1 MAGLI
6 VFKPGM
12 RPKLISNAPIISIAA
27 SCEQKVKTNCR
38 MRENRRRSAAD
49 RATGTIM
56 APEMELALLA
66 IFEWQKQSKDN
77 ITHTT
82 ADLNCADIDLSST

>member
-27 SCEQKVKTNCR
+27 ACEQKVTMNCR
-38 MRENRRRSAAD
+38 MRENRRRSAED
-49 RATGTIM
+49 RATGTVM
-56 APEMELALLA
+56 APEMELPLLA
-66 IFEWQKQSKDN
+66 ICGWQKQSKDN
-77 ITHTT
+77 IAHTI
-82 ADLNCADIDLSST
+82 ADLNCVDIDLSSI